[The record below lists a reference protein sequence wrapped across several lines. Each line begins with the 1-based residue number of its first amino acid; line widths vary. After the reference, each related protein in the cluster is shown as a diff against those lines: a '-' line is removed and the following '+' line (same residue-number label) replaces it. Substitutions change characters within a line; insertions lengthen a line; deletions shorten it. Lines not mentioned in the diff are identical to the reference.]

1 MAAKLGI
8 KSGAD
13 IHLAGAPTG
22 YLQLLAPLPDGV
34 KVAARLSK
42 STDFVQI
49 FASRKAAL
57 AAALKTYRAK
67 LKPTTTVWISWPKK
81 SAMMPDTIV
90 WLRRSV
96 RRHCACGGGKMRI
109 PTMPVACVEIGKGYV
124 SFHLMGVYGCP
135 KLLDGH
141 SKELLA
147 RMQGKSCFNFK
158 TVNEPLF
165 AELARLTSAS
175 LNGMRKAGFIS
186 K

>member
-1 MAAKLGI
+1 M
-8 KSGAD
+8 
-13 IHLAGAPTG
+13 
-22 YLQLLAPLPDGV
+22 

-81 SAMMPDTIV
+81 SAMMP
-90 WLRRSV
+90 
-96 RRHCACGGGKMRI
+96 
-109 PTMPVACVEIGKGYV
+109 VAWVEIGKGYV